1 MSLMLDAARIAAVI
15 NILLLLG
22 VIGIWVGSYREI
34 RARFT
39 AVSIVFAAFLLAEN
53 VVALYFY
60 FTAPA
65 MPTLAVQFM
74 MILQI
79 LEVGGIAALSYL
91 VWQ

>member
-1 MSLMLDAARIAAVI
+1 MSLMLDAARVAAAV
-15 NILLLLG
+15 NVVLLVGL
-22 VIGIWVGSYREI
+22 IAIWARTYREV
-34 RARFT
+34 RAPLT
-39 AVSIVFAAFLLAEN
+39 LGSMVFAGFLLAEN

-79 LEVGGIAALSYL
+79 LETVGIAVLAY
-91 VWQ
+91 VTWQ